1 LCTVQR
7 WLRRAEGPRLDRVDW
22 ANRSHAPRHPRR
34 TEPALEA
41 QVLRLRRWLKE
52 RSALGECG
60 AAAILRE
67 MRRRGVRPCP
77 CERTI
82 GRILRRAGVLDGRR
96 RVRRPPPPRGWY
108 LSAVAKGRAELD
120 QFDTIE
126 GLAIRG
132 GPHLTVFTGNSLHG
146 GLCGVWVKQAFTART
161 AVDCLVQHW
170 RTFGLP
176 RYAQFDNDNRFT
188 GPRQHRDS
196 VGRVIRLCLSLGV
209 TPVFAVPNETGFQ
222 AAIEGFNGLWQK
234 KVWMRFEHRSLRTL
248 TQRSARYVAALR
260 QRRQARIEAAPARRR
275 FPRRWRL
282 NLQKPLSG
290 TIIFLRRTD
299 GDGRVT
305 LLGRSF
311 LVDRQWLHRLVRAEV
326 DVSAQRIR
334 FYALRRREPTD
345 QPLLRE
351 VPYSLPN
358 RRFRE

>member
-1 LCTVQR
+1 MA
-7 WLRRAEGPRLDRVDW
+7 RAQGQRLDRVDW
-22 ANRSHAPRHPRR
+22 ADRSHAARHPQR
-34 TEPALEA
+34 TAHAVEQE
-41 QVLRLRRWLKE
+41 VLRLRRWLKE
-52 RSALGECG
+52 HSPLGEYG

-67 MRRRGVRPCP
+67 MHRRGLRPCP

-82 GRILRRAGVLDGRR
+82 GRILQRAGVLDGRR
-96 RVRRPPPPRGWY
+96 RIRRPPPPRGWY
-108 LSAVAKGRAELD
+108 LPLVATAQAELD

-146 GLCGVWVKQAFTART
+146 GLCGAWPLRAFTART
-161 AVDCLVQHW
+161 AVECLVEHW
-170 RTFGLP
+170 RAFGLP
-176 RYAQFDNDNRFT
+176 TYVQFDNDNRFT
-188 GPRQHRDS
+188 GPKQHRDS

-234 KVWMRFEHRSLRTL
+234 KVWLRFEHRSLRTL
-248 TQRSARYVAALR
+248 NQRSARYITALR
-260 QRRQARIEAAPARRR
+260 QRRQARLEAAPTRRR

-282 NLQKPLSG
+282 DLQKPLAG

-299 GDGRVT
+299 GCGRVT

-311 LVDRQWLHRLVRAEV
+311 LVDKQWLHRLVRAEV
-326 DVSAQRIR
+326 DVTAQRIR
-334 FYALRRREPTD
+334 FYALRRRVPTSH
-345 QPLLRE
+345 PLLRE